1 MRLNNIIFV
10 FLIFLGAFGAF
21 SVSANA
27 TPRVPE
33 STQGQEEI
41 AHGVPSNQEQK
52 IVLSPFF
59 RLQKRDSNVW
69 IERILVTF
77 LMARP
82 LDGLKYDLNNPAFRK
97 AIYDL
102 LQSEELGRAIE
113 SQAMNALNRQLGMN
127 VDATVQ
133 ISRSVIIVR

>member
-1 MRLNNIIFV
+1 MRLNTIIFV
-10 FLIFLGAFGAF
+10 FLIFLGAFWGF

-27 TPRVPE
+27 TPGAPE
-33 STQGQEEI
+33 SAQGQKEI
-41 AHGVPSNQEQK
+41 AHGVPSNQAQK

-59 RLQKRDSNVW
+59 RLQKRDSKVW

-82 LDGLKYDLNNPAFRK
+82 LDCLKYDLNNPAFRK
-97 AIYDL
+97 AIDDL
-102 LQSEELGRAIE
+102 LQSEEPGRAIE

>member
-1 MRLNNIIFV
+1 MRLNNIIFI